1 MHFFLPSFLKI
12 MVMVVPTI
20 SAAVALETVATAEVS
35 VVVALPCLLQNQ
47 SQLILFNQKYKA
59 LPEGGQQLTHYDT
72 TKMRLVI
79 RDGVCIP

>member
-1 MHFFLPSFLKI
+1 

-20 SAAVALETVATAEVS
+20 AAAVALATVATSEVS
-35 VVVALPCLLQNQ
+35 LVVSLPCLLQNQ
-47 SQLILFNQKYKA
+47 IQLILCDQKYKV